1 MCLLVPDCR
10 LTASKSLLPADQCF
24 SLVDRV
30 DHWWLIRSL
39 VTRTWINNT
48 AIRELLAKASQI
60 CIYSSDALEEGLIA
74 AIKALDVS
82 STTQNSEVY
91 HNIAVVMKVTG
102 FYKEEERFMR
112 VARHAQDS
120 EKLIQLTLW

>member
-1 MCLLVPDCR
+1 M
-10 LTASKSLLPADQCF
+10 
-24 SLVDRV
+24 
-30 DHWWLIRSL
+30 
-39 VTRTWINNT
+39 
-48 AIRELLAKASQI
+48 
-60 CIYSSDALEEGLIA
+60 CIYSSEALEEGLIA
-74 AIKALDVS
+74 AIKVLDV